1 LDTRTKILA
10 FGEAI
15 EAARTLRQQGR
26 RLKVVTGCFDPLIAA
41 HAQRLKALH
50 DGGAALMIVVAD
62 PPRPILPAR
71 ARAELVAGLSV
82 VDFVA
87 IPGAGRLE
95 ELLDSLETA
104 DVVRGEAADLALTR
118 ELILHVHARQQ
129 AE

>member
-1 LDTRTKILA
+1 M
-10 FGEAI
+10 
-15 EAARTLRQQGR
+15 LRQQGR

-41 HAQRLKALH
+41 HARRLKALQ

-87 IPGAGRLE
+87 LPGAGRLE
-95 ELLDSLETA
+95 ELLEQPRRGGCCARGSDRSGAHPGADSSCSC
-104 DVVRGEAADLALTR
+104 AATGKLAPIAASSWSAWGPWGT
-118 ELILHVHARQQ
+118 
-129 AE
+129 

>member
-1 LDTRTKILA
+1 MDTRTKILA

-41 HAQRLKALH
+41 HAQRLEALH
-50 DGGAALMIVVAD
+50 DGGALMIVVAD